1 MDALYLYSEG
11 KNFPFRLLANKV
23 EWLGTASAFDMSS
36 NNVNQC
42 HATLKGTLEPFLG
55 DRNGVFKWNGYSSSI
70 GTGPGVTQ
78 PLASLGKL

>member
-11 KNFPFRLLANKV
+11 KNFPFRPLANKV

-55 DRNGVFKWNGYSSSI
+55 DRNGVFNGMDI
-70 GTGPGVTQ
+70 QV
-78 PLASLGKL
+78 ALGQVQV